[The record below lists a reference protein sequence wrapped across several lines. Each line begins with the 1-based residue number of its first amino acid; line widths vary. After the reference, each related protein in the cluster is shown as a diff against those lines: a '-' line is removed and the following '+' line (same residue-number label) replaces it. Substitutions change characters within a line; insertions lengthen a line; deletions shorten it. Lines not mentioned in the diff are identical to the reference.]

1 MGEDYIEHFLT
12 AQTMEDF
19 ESRHLSIARGWP
31 FPPPPRRSWSTVM
44 SWGQRTDQWLG
55 GGPRALSLT
64 SWPFQKTGHFH
75 GPQVTE
81 VLLGL
86 ALGAGC
92 GQQWLND
99 TEADFQKETTQ

>member
-1 MGEDYIEHFLT
+1 M
-12 AQTMEDF
+12 
-19 ESRHLSIARGWP
+19 SR
-31 FPPPPRRSWSTVM
+31 
-44 SWGQRTDQWLG
+44 GQRTDQWLG

-75 GPQVTE
+75 GPQGTE

-92 GQQWLND
+92 SLQWLND
-99 TEADFQKETTQ
+99 TEANFQRGTPQ